1 MVVTFFLYIY
11 CYSSSIPK
19 YIMSSFIEKIFFI
32 ISYLTFISDQTI
44 HLNEKRQSKKKKE
57 KTWSNFDSTF
67 EIEFMLDF
75 LFICVYMHCCIHY
88 LWPWKR
94 KQNYI
99 IYNYSPSLSLY
110 IVKRQVKIL
119 ALQRQIIMICFSA
132 HHIIILHHHNNTSV
146 MKTAVLNLMN
156 FICLRLNLNIKITGI
171 QLFVASFNLLIVI
184 NCQ

>member
-19 YIMSSFIEKIFFI
+19 YIMSSFIEKFFFYHQLSHFYFGPNDPSKWEKTKQKKRKNLIQFRFHVWNWVYAGFFIYMCVCIVASIIYGHEKENKI
-32 ISYLTFISDQTI
+32 ISYTTTL
-44 HLNEKRQSKKKKE
+44 
-57 KTWSNFDSTF
+57 
-67 EIEFMLDF
+67 
-75 LFICVYMHCCIHY
+75 
-88 LWPWKR
+88 
-94 KQNYI
+94 
-99 IYNYSPSLSLY
+99 SLSLY

-156 FICLRLNLNIKITGI
+156 FICSRLYLNIKISGI